1 MKQLKQKN
9 MDEVYAIR
17 ETQPWRVKSPNGVN
31 VTGLTLC
38 GNKIKDSVG
47 AGQDLEPEKMEFMFL
62 ECGWAIK
69 VGFQLIN
76 FAVKCGVLNLLKK

>member
-1 MKQLKQKN
+1 MKPLGEKN

-17 ETQPWRVKSPNGVN
+17 GTQPWRVKSPNGIN
-31 VTGLTLC
+31 VSGLTIQA
-38 GNKIKDSVG
+38 NKIKDAVG
-47 AGQDLEPEKMEFMFL
+47 ANPDPETMEFMFL
-62 ECGWAIK
+62 GCGWAIK